1 MNVKKFTQER
11 LLVEYQNKYFLL
23 RVTIYKNRTKA
34 NLVIVKSQF
43 FFNFFRFFFFQ
54 YFLQIISLTLNFYVS
69 LDSLFGSKN
78 SLKIIK
84 FSKENILHTNLRT
97 ILRFHFS

>member
-34 NLVIVKSQF
+34 NLV
-43 FFNFFRFFFFQ
+43 
-54 YFLQIISLTLNFYVS
+54 
-69 LDSLFGSKN
+69 
-78 SLKIIK
+78 
-84 FSKENILHTNLRT
+84 
-97 ILRFHFS
+97 LRFHFS

>member
-43 FFNFFRFFFFQ
+43 FSFLFFSIFFANYFTNFKLLCIFRQPIWF
-54 YFLQIISLTLNFYVS
+54 
-69 LDSLFGSKN
+69 
-78 SLKIIK
+78 
-84 FSKENILHTNLRT
+84 
-97 ILRFHFS
+97 

>member
-34 NLVIVKSQF
+34 NLVIVKSQNFLFTIF
-43 FFNFFRFFFFQ
+43 FVSFFSIFFANYFTNFKLLCIFRQPIWF
-54 YFLQIISLTLNFYVS
+54 
-69 LDSLFGSKN
+69 
-78 SLKIIK
+78 
-84 FSKENILHTNLRT
+84 
-97 ILRFHFS
+97 